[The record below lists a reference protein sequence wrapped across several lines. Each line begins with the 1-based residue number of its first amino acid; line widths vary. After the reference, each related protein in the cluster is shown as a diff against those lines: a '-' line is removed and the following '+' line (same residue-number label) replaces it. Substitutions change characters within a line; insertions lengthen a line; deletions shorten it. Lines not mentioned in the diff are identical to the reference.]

1 MADKKINVNGL
12 IIRLSKVAEEHYLN
26 ITDLARKRSER
37 PAKTIENW
45 MHSRSTLGFLK
56 VWEQMNNPNFKVLQ
70 EQDFKGWEQVER
82 EFISNSFSMYP
93 SKWLA
98 YTNAI
103 GFKVK
108 RGKYGGTWAHEDIAL
123 EFASWLSPEFKV
135 YLITEFK
142 RLKTAE
148 NLRLGDPFNVKRFL
162 TSGNYSLLVSSIL
175 SQVDERLLTHPQPYK
190 SRLPFAAEADMINK
204 IVFGNTSKEWR
215 LHNTDKP
222 IDRNQ
227 RDYASVLELT
237 VLNNL
242 EFLAALLIQWD
253 VEDIEERKNILQ
265 NTYDYMY
272 PILKRNRTIQKLQAL
287 SDKAAKGT

>member
-1 MADKKINVNGL
+1 MADKKINVNGV
-12 IIRLSKVAEEHYLN
+12 IIRLSKVADEHYIN

-45 MHSRSTLGFLK
+45 MHSRATLGFLK

-93 SKWLA
+93 SKWMG

-108 RGKYGGTWAHEDIAL
+108 RGKGGGTWAHEDIAL

-142 RLKTAE
+142 RLKTEEQA
-148 NLRLGDPFNVKRFL
+148 RLGDPFNIKRFL
-162 TSGNYSLLVSSIL
+162 TCK
-175 SQVDERLLTHPQPYK
+175 Q
-190 SRLPFAAEADMINK
+190 
-204 IVFGNTSKEWR
+204 
-215 LHNTDKP
+215 
-222 IDRNQ
+222 
-227 RDYASVLELT
+227 
-237 VLNNL
+237 
-242 EFLAALLIQWD
+242 
-253 VEDIEERKNILQ
+253 
-265 NTYDYMY
+265 
-272 PILKRNRTIQKLQAL
+272 
-287 SDKAAKGT
+287 